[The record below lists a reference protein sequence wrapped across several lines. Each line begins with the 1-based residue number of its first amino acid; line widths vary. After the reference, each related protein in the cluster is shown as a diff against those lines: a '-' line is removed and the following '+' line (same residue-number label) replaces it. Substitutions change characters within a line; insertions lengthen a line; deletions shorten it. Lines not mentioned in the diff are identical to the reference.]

1 MKLFPV
7 PEVAGEVDSAVDE
20 RYALVLQEGDLFIH
34 ASEGEGGGRLAE
46 AVDHAVARNVLWI
59 GVHVQGIA
67 DDAAPMG
74 IAREHRDLSVGR
86 DLAVGDAPDNIVDQ
100 FK

>member
-1 MKLFPV
+1 MFI
-7 PEVAGEVDSAVDE
+7 
-20 RYALVLQEGDLFIH
+20 YA
-34 ASEGEGGGRLAE
+34 AEGEGAGRLAA
-46 AVDHAVARNVLWI
+46 AVDHAVAWDMLWVGI
-59 GVHVQGIA
+59 HVQGIA

>member
-1 MKLFPV
+1 MF
-7 PEVAGEVDSAVDE
+7 VDA
-20 RYALVLQEGDLFIH
+20 A
-34 ASEGEGGGRLAE
+34 EGEGAGRLAV
-46 AVDHAVARNVLWI
+46 AVDYAVARDMLWVGI
-59 GVHVQGIA
+59 HVQGIA

-86 DLAVGDAPDNIVDQ
+86 DLAVGDAFDNVVDQ

>member
-1 MKLFPV
+1 M
-7 PEVAGEVDSAVDE
+7 
-20 RYALVLQEGDLFIH
+20 FID
-34 ASEGEGGGRLAE
+34 AAEGEGAGRLAA
-46 AVDHAVARNVLWI
+46 AVDYTVARNGLWVGI
-59 GVHVQGIA
+59 DMQGIA

-86 DLAVGDAPDNIVDQ
+86 DLAVGDAFDNVIDQ